1 MESLQNTLII
11 AAVSTIVSVVIGT
24 LGAVGMSRYE
34 FKGRKLVDML
44 PAEAKSLIAESNT
57 GYSAAELAF
66 RWLWNQPEVTCVL
79 SGMNSIKMVRENC
92 NAASQAKANEFT
104 DKHFALI
111 ERVRKSINRTMKVG
125 CTGCAY
131 CMPCPKGVDIP
142 AIFRCYNRMYSEGKS
157 AGRFE
162 YAQTTALQKEETFA
176 SQCISC
182 GRCEKHCPQNIK
194 IRRELKR
201 ADAELRPLP
210 YKIGI
215 AAARKFMLR
224 GKRK

>member
-1 MESLQNTLII
+1 KGLK
-11 AAVSTIVSVVIGT
+11 AAAAKGIPVVIMEPLRG
-24 LGAVGMSRYE
+24 G
-34 FKGRKLVDML
+34 KLVDLL
-44 PAEAKSLIAESNT
+44 PQDAKEQIEKSGFGWSP
-57 GYSAAELAF
+57 AELAF

-79 SGMNSIKMVRENC
+79 SGMNSVKMVKENC
-92 NAASQAKANEFT
+92 RAASEVEAGSFT
-104 DKHFALI
+104 EEHFALI
-111 ERVRKSINRTMKVG
+111 EKVKASINKTMKVG

-162 YAQTTALQKEETFA
+162 YAQTTALQKKPTFA
-176 SQCISC
+176 SQCVAC
-182 GRCEKHCPQNIK
+182 GKCEKHCPQSIK

-210 YKIGI
+210 YKLGI
-215 AAARKFMLR
+215 TAARKFMLR
-224 GKRK
+224 EKSRKGQGSNVH